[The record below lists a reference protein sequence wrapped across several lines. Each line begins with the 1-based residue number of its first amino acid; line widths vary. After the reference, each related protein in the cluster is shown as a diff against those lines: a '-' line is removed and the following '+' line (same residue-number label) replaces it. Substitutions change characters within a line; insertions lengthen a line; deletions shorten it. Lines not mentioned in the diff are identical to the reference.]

1 MAKNWQLHNVLIP
14 KRVNIFSIVETI
26 AHDRIKNN
34 SMAWLRFAWLSLSA
48 QQAWASSSCYFRSVG
63 PACWRDNELL
73 LLLLLRHL
81 QYTGIKKHRTAPA
94 GNVKYGD
101 CIQCHSPVYNLTR
114 CS

>member
-1 MAKNWQLHNVLIP
+1 
-14 KRVNIFSIVETI
+14 
-26 AHDRIKNN
+26 
-34 SMAWLRFAWLSLSA
+34 MAWLRFAWLSLSA

-94 GNVKYGD
+94 GNVKYATAYNVILLYTISHAAAIIPTWILED
-101 CIQCHSPVYNLTR
+101 CVYDLLE
-114 CS
+114 